1 MRLIDWKRLKCA
13 VPEGIFQMILS
24 VNGNVLL
31 DSEHMQLF
39 GESLYYTEKHIKK
52 ENLSYIPEKINVFFV
67 RDFNLNFEEVSEV
80 NDNKMFGMWV
90 NMIIYPMN
98 RIQKLK
104 DKRLKMFIFTEEL
117 VHCIWNTMNET
128 KVKEK
133 VVEILRDT
141 EYKIRWEDV
150 IKWGLNLK

>member
-1 MRLIDWKRLKCA
+1 
-13 VPEGIFQMILS
+13 
-24 VNGNVLL
+24 
-31 DSEHMQLF
+31 
-39 GESLYYTEKHIKK
+39 
-52 ENLSYIPEKINVFFV
+52 
-67 RDFNLNFEEVSEV
+67 
-80 NDNKMFGMWV
+80 
-90 NMIIYPMN
+90 MN